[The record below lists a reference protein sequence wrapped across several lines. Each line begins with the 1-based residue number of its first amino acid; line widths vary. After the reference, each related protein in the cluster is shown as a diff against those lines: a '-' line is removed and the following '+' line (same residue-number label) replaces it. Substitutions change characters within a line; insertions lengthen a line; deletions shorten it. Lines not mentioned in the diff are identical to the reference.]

1 MSVEPKMRTAKAP
14 DAPLPAHRP
23 QHVLNV
29 PNMGAPIIMQDG
41 DQRAKIH
48 QPRRRAPKP
57 FETIIPI
64 LTQRGCTT

>member
-23 QHVLNV
+23 QHALNV
-29 PNMGAPIIMQDG
+29 PIMASPMTTQDG
-41 DQRAKIH
+41 DQCVKIH
-48 QPRRRAPKP
+48 PPRRQVLLP

-64 LTQRGCTT
+64 LKQRTRRT